1 MQISW
6 KQTFAVW
13 WSLFWRSTVLAFVVG
28 CVIGGIIGIGL
39 AAKGYSPNEVQEL
52 IQRYNLLIGYVIGVI
67 ASIAAVKLAIQ
78 KHLPSLAAAAE
89 AQAGA
94 APPATDGDR
103 FA

>member
-13 WSLFWRSTVLAFVVG
+13 WSLFWRSTVLGFVVG

-39 AAKGYSPNEVQEL
+39 AAKGYSPNEVHEL
-52 IQRYNLLIGYVIGVI
+52 IERYRLLLGYAIGVI

-78 KHLPSLAAAAE
+78 KHLPALAAAAE
-89 AQAGA
+89 IQAGA
-94 APPATDGDR
+94 APPAIDEDH